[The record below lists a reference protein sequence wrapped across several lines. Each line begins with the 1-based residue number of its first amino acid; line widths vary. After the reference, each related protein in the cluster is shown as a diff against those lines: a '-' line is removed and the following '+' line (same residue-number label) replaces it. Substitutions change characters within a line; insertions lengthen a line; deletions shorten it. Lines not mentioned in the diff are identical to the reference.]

1 MERYTMSLDWKN
13 KINIVKVTTLPKATY
28 RFSAIHIKLP
38 RAFFTEP
45 NVILCMET
53 QKTPNRENNLEK
65 EEWTWRNQAPWLQ
78 IILQSYS
85 HQNGMVLAQ
94 KQEYGSTEQVE
105 SPEIHPWTYCHL
117 IYDKGCKNIQ
127 WEQTGSSKSDA
138 RKIGQLYVKKWNWN
152 TP

>member
-1 MERYTMSLDWKN
+1 MTLTMERYTMSLDRKN
-13 KINIVKVTTLPKATY
+13 KINIVNVTTLPKATY

-38 RAFFTEP
+38 RAFFAEP

-105 SPEIHPWTYCHL
+105 SPETHP
-117 IYDKGCKNIQ
+117 
-127 WEQTGSSKSDA
+127 
-138 RKIGQLYVKKWNWN
+138 
-152 TP
+152 